1 MTTAEALAILRQ
13 HNAWRRGDE
22 GIEQAD
28 PHAIGEAIDVA
39 VTVLAQLVDAER
51 SDV

>member
-22 GIEQAD
+22 GIEQGD
-28 PHAIGEAIDVA
+28 PVLIGDAIDFA
-39 VTVLAQLVDAER
+39 VKLMEAAACPHV
-51 SDV
+51 SD